1 MTNPDSSEGVS
12 RRGYVLGILVV
23 VYVFNFI
30 DRQILSIL
38 LEPIKL
44 ELVLT
49 DTQLGFLSG
58 IAFAIFYAT
67 LGMPIARIADKT
79 SRTGVI
85 SVCLALW
92 SLMTAT
98 CGLAMNFVQ
107 LLLARIGV
115 AVGEAGG
122 SPPAHSLLADYFP
135 PESRAT
141 ALGIY
146 SLGIPIGTMFGLLIG
161 GWINEYLGWRLAF
174 LVVGLPGI
182 LLAIILRLTVRE
194 PKRALVAAAAAS
206 ISIGEVARYLWR
218 QKSFVY
224 LSLGA
229 ALHAFV
235 GYGLAIWNPS
245 FFVRSHGLGTGEIGT
260 ILALLAG
267 LVGGVGTFF
276 GGWYADRIAHRD
288 ARWYMWLPLLGLA
301 ATVPFLV
308 AAYLSKSH
316 QLAFLWLVIPA
327 FCGSF
332 YLGPSFAATQSLVP
346 PHMRAVAAAVLL
358 FVLNIIGL
366 GLGPQLIG
374 VLSDL
379 LAVTYEKES
388 LRYALVIA
396 VVLNLP
402 AAGLYWMASRTFRDD
417 LAKASRDG
425 QLHTQPGN

>member
-1 MTNPDSSEGVS
+1 MSIPAESGSIA
-12 RRGYVLGILVV
+12 RRNYVLGILVV

-44 ELVLT
+44 ELELT

-67 LGMPIARIADKT
+67 LGMPIARIADRT

-85 SVCLALW
+85 TVCLALW
-92 SLMTAT
+92 SLMTAL
-98 CGLAMNFVQ
+98 CGFAANFVQ
-107 LLLARIGV
+107 MLLARIGV

-122 SPPAHSLLADYFP
+122 SPPAHSLISDYFS

-161 GWINEYLGWRLAF
+161 GWVNEYLGWRLAF
-174 LVVGLPGI
+174 LVVGVPGI
-182 LLAIILRLTVRE
+182 VLAIIFRLTVRE
-194 PKRALVAAAAAS
+194 PKRATVAAAAAN
-206 ISIGEVARYLWR
+206 ISILEVGKYLWR
-218 QKSFVY
+218 QRSFMH
-224 LSLGA
+224 LALGG

-235 GYGLAIWNPS
+235 GYGLTLWNPS

-267 LVGGVGTFF
+267 IVGGVGTFF
-276 GGWYADRIAHRD
+276 GGWFADRIAHRD
-288 ARWYMWLPLLGLA
+288 QRWYMWLPLVGLVL
-301 ATVPFLV
+301 TVPFLV
-308 AAYLSKSH
+308 AAYVAESY
-316 QLAFLWLVIPA
+316 QLAFLLLVIPA
-327 FCGSF
+327 FCGAF

-358 FVLNIIGL
+358 FILNIIGL
-366 GLGPQLIG
+366 GLGPQLVGI
-374 VLSDL
+374 LSDWL
-379 LAVTYEKES
+379 VPIYEKES
-388 LRYALVIA
+388 LRYALVITS
-396 VVLNLP
+396 VINLW
-402 AAGLYWMASRTFRDD
+402 AAFHYWEAARTLRGD
-417 LAKASRDG
+417 LAKATEDG
-425 QLHTQPGN
+425 RQLDMTNQ

>member
-1 MTNPDSSEGVS
+1 MSLPAESGNFA
-12 RRGYVLGILVV
+12 RRNYVLGILVV

-44 ELVLT
+44 ELELT

-67 LGMPIARIADKT
+67 LGMPIARIADRT

-85 SVCLALW
+85 TVCLGLW
-92 SLMTAT
+92 SLMTAL
-98 CGLAMNFVQ
+98 CGLAANFIQ

-122 SPPAHSLLADYFP
+122 SPPAHSLISDYFP
-135 PESRAT
+135 LESRST

-161 GWINEYLGWRLAF
+161 GWVNEYLGWRLAF
-174 LVVGLPGI
+174 LVVGVPGI
-182 LLAIILRLTVRE
+182 LLAIIFRLSVRE
-194 PKRALVAAAAAS
+194 PQRATVAAAAAS
-206 ISIGEVARYLWR
+206 TSITQVGRYLRR
-218 QKSFVY
+218 QRSFMHLAV
-224 LSLGA
+224 GG

-235 GYGLAIWNPS
+235 GYGLTLWNPS
-245 FFVRSHGLGTGEIGT
+245 FFVRSHGLGSGEIGT

-267 LVGGVGTFF
+267 IVGGAGTFF
-276 GGWYADRIAHRD
+276 GGWFADRLAQRD
-288 ARWYMWLPLLGLA
+288 QRWYMWLPLIGLA
-301 ATVPFLV
+301 FSAPFTI
-308 AAYLSKSH
+308 AAYLAQSH
-316 QLAFLWLVIPA
+316 ELAFLLLVVPA
-327 FCGSF
+327 FCGAF

-374 VLSDL
+374 ILSDWL
-379 LAVTYEKES
+379 TPTYQNES
-388 LRYALVIA
+388 LRYAIVITS
-396 VVLNLP
+396 VINLW
-402 AAGLYWMASRTFRDD
+402 AAFHYWASAWTLRAD
-417 LAKASRDG
+417 LAKATHDG
-425 QLHTQPGN
+425 QQLDMTHC

>member
-1 MTNPDSSEGVS
+1 
-12 RRGYVLGILVV
+12 
-23 VYVFNFI
+23 
-30 DRQILSIL
+30 
-38 LEPIKL
+38 
-44 ELVLT
+44 
-49 DTQLGFLSG
+49 
-58 IAFAIFYAT
+58 
-67 LGMPIARIADKT
+67 
-79 SRTGVI
+79 
-85 SVCLALW
+85 
-92 SLMTAT
+92 
-98 CGLAMNFVQ
+98 
-107 LLLARIGV
+107 
-115 AVGEAGG
+115 
-122 SPPAHSLLADYFP
+122 
-135 PESRAT
+135 
-141 ALGIY
+141 
-146 SLGIPIGTMFGLLIG
+146 MFGLLIG

-194 PKRALVAAAAAS
+194 PKRASVAAAAAS

-235 GYGLAIWNPS
+235 GYGLTIWNPS

-260 ILALLAG
+260 ILALLVG

-276 GGWYADRIAHRD
+276 GGWYADRIASRD

-316 QLAFLWLVIPA
+316 QLAFLLFVIPV
-327 FCGSF
+327 FCGSL

-388 LRYALVIA
+388 LRYALVIT
-396 VVLNLP
+396 VVLNFP

-425 QLHTQPGN
+425 QLRTQPGN